1 MMMDRNDLHKLVDEL
16 PEGKLPRLMD
26 LFRHLFDEEELELN
40 EMTKRELA
48 EASERVKSGKFVT
61 LNELLEDSQD
71 V

>member
-1 MMMDRNDLHKLVDEL
+1 MMDRNDLHRLVDEL
-16 PEGKLPRLMD
+16 PDGKLPRLND

-40 EMTKRELA
+40 EITKRELA
-48 EASERVKSGKFVT
+48 EASERIKSGEFVN